1 MNPQTGRAT
10 FRLPIFLLVCSLV
23 LLFLEPRGSAEFY
36 ITVVTLFVAVLFIA
50 AIALVLRFLSR

>member
-36 ITVVTLFVAVLFIA
+36 ITVVTLIVAVLFIA
-50 AIALVLRFLSR
+50 AIALVLRFLSH